1 VSAPVPAAPIA
12 ATEEEKLTDDAVRV
26 LVPTGMIGAGFTAE
40 SVERGIALGADVIA
54 VDGGSTDS
62 GPHYLGSGQ
71 PKTAAAAVARDLR
84 ILLRA
89 AAGAG
94 IPLIVGSCGTSGVD
108 AGVDWV
114 AAMVADVLAAERLD
128 LRVATI
134 HSEQDPVD
142 LAARLAAGAV
152 HPLPPHGPL
161 DPDVLLG
168 CTHVVGVMGH
178 EPIAAALAAGADVV
192 LAGRATDTAL
202 AAAVPLMR
210 GMPPGP
216 TWHAAKVVECGGQ
229 CTTNPRAG
237 GVLATIDRTGFTI
250 EPLDPGAACTPT
262 SVAAHMLYET
272 ADPFRMREPAGTL
285 DVTGATYRALDAR
298 VVRVEGSAFE
308 PAQRYTVKL
317 EGARRTGFQ
326 TMSFTGIRD
335 PHILARIEEWAALLE
350 AVLVDRVGQTL
361 GLSVGGDYDVDV
373 RLYGHNAVLGALDPA
388 TGPPREVG
396 VMLLV
401 QAGDQAT
408 ATAVAKIAN
417 PLMLHLPTPD
427 MAHLPSLAFPT
438 SPAETERGAVHEFV
452 LNHVVEPADPTE
464 LFRTAFPGA
473 PDA

>member
-1 VSAPVPAAPIA
+1 M
-12 ATEEEKLTDDAVRV
+12 TDAVRV

-40 SVERGIALGADVIA
+40 SVARGIALGADVIA

-62 GPHYLGSGQ
+62 GPHYLGSGT
-71 PKTAAAAVARDLR
+71 PKTATAAVARDLR

-89 AAGAG
+89 AAAAG

-114 AAMVADVLAAERLD
+114 AAMAAEILAAERLD

-134 HSEQDPVD
+134 YSEQDPDD
-142 LAARLAAGAV
+142 LAARLPAI

-161 DPDVLLG
+161 DPAVLRD
-168 CTHVVGVMGH
+168 CTHVVGLMGH

-216 TWHAAKVVECGGQ
+216 TWHAAKIVECGGQ

-250 EPLDPGAACTPT
+250 EPLDPAAACTPT

-285 DVTGATYRALDAR
+285 DVTDAVYTAVDDR

-308 PAQRYTVKL
+308 PAARHTIKL

-335 PHILARIEEWAALLE
+335 PHILARIEDWAALLE
-350 AVLVDRVGQTL
+350 KVLAGRVEQTL
-361 GLSVGGDYDVDV
+361 GLALGEQYDIDV
-373 RLYGHNAVLGALDPA
+373 RLYGHNAVLGAIDPA

-417 PLMLHLPTPD
+417 PLMLHLPTTD

-452 LNHVVEPADPTE
+452 LNHVVEPASPTE
-464 LFRTAFPGA
+464 LFRTAFLGTT
-473 PDA
+473 DA

>member
-1 VSAPVPAAPIA
+1 M
-12 ATEEEKLTDDAVRV
+12 TDAVRV

-62 GPHYLGSGQ
+62 GPHYLGSGT
-71 PKTAAAAVARDLR
+71 PKTATAAVARDLR

-114 AAMVADVLAAERLD
+114 AAMAAEILAADGLD

-134 HSEQDPVD
+134 YSEQDPDD
-142 LAARLAAGAV
+142 LAARLPAI

-161 DPDVLLG
+161 DPGVLRD
-168 CTHVVGVMGH
+168 CTHVVGLMGH

-216 TWHAAKVVECGGQ
+216 TWHAAKIVECGGQ

-250 EPLDPGAACTPT
+250 EPLDPAAACTPT

-285 DVTGATYRALDAR
+285 DVTDAVYTAVDHR
-298 VVRVEGSAFE
+298 TVRVEGSAFE
-308 PAQRYTVKL
+308 PAARHTIKL

-335 PHILARIEEWAALLE
+335 PHILARIEDWAALLE
-350 AVLVDRVGQTL
+350 KVLVGRVDQTL
-361 GLSVGGDYDVDV
+361 GLAVGEQYDIDV
-373 RLYGHNAVLGALDPA
+373 RLYGHNAVLGAIDPA

-417 PLMLHLPTPD
+417 PLMLHLPTTD

-452 LNHVVEPADPTE
+452 LNHVVEPASPTE
-464 LFRTAFPGA
+464 LFRTVFPGA
-473 PDA
+473 TDA